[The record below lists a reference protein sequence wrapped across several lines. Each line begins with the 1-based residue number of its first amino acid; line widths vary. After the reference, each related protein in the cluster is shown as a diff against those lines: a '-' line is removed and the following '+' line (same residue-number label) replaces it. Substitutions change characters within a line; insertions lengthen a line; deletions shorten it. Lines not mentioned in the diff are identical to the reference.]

1 MTAAL
6 ANLREI
12 TCPPP
17 TFAAF
22 HGHFLFAFSAFRP
35 GISAIT
41 SPSID
46 SQEYIVRMAGCKE
59 AAIKP
64 MEA

>member
-6 ANLREI
+6 ANLRELA
-12 TCPPP
+12 CPPSA
-17 TFAAF
+17 FAAF
-22 HGHFLFAFSAFRP
+22 HGQFLSAFPAFRP

-46 SQEYIVRMAGCKE
+46 SQQYIVRMAGCEE